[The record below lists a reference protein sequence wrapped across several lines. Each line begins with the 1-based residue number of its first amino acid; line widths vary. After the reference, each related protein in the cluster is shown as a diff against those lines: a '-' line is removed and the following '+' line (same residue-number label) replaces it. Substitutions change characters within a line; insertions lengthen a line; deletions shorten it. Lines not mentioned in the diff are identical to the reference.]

1 MAKRKNN
8 NREKIVNEDAVSL
21 NSFHAYESSDD
32 DETKIVEGKPVVADF
47 HMYDSKKKKK
57 RKWIITFFFNILFQ
71 YMDQTAAPL
80 FLLHTITL
88 KGGTNYSSL
97 KYSKAE

>member
-47 HMYDSKKKKK
+47 HMYDSKEEEKKVNNH
-57 RKWIITFFFNILFQ
+57 FLFNILFQ

-80 FLLHTITL
+80 FFYILLL
-88 KGGTNYSSL
+88 
-97 KYSKAE
+97 

>member
-1 MAKRKNN
+1 
-8 NREKIVNEDAVSL
+8 
-21 NSFHAYESSDD
+21 
-32 DETKIVEGKPVVADF
+32 
-47 HMYDSKKKKK
+47 MYDSKKKKKK